1 MEYLVRWE
9 IQQNNFACFSSLTP
23 NIKPWPR
30 PSSRAAPWPCC
41 SSPPASSPPPFS
53 CRQSSRSSLVGKCY
67 INQHYFLLSISDEEG
82 ISDTS
87 SIKVN
92 ISETARYQ
100 EWRQTFIVLNEKAK
114 IRILSS
120 PCPKSYSQTPQ
131 VPISRALTKNLKSK
145 KEWSASGID
154 RFSAAGRTL
163 KQI

>member
-1 MEYLVRWE
+1 MTLDPVSIMPRARRNPRGGPRQGENILWE
-9 IQQNNFACFSSLTP
+9 KKQPVFRTRTLSKILTLAQA
-23 NIKPWPR
+23 IITGGTMTLLLL
-30 PSSRAAPWPCC
+30 AA
-41 SSPPASSPPPFS
+41 
-53 CRQSSRSSLVGKCY
+53 SLVTTTFLMSPVIEKFLGWEMLH
-67 INQHYFLLSISDEEG
+67 QHYFLLSISDEEG

-131 VPISRALTKNLKSK
+131 VPINRALTKNLKSK
-145 KEWSASGID
+145 KE
-154 RFSAAGRTL
+154 
-163 KQI
+163 